1 MFWGVQ
7 DDGLEMSIP
16 LLNEH
21 DPTHLY
27 SSRSEN
33 VIKTVRPKSTDVA
46 TSR

>member
-27 SSRSEN
+27 FKPIWKCHQNSQTQ
-33 VIKTVRPKSTDVA
+33 IDGCGYI
-46 TSR
+46 